1 MTRGIQKI
9 VLAYSGGLDTSVIPS
24 WLKDTYECPVIAFGA
39 DLGQQEDASELE
51 TRARDVGADEVIVED
66 LKEEFVRD
74 YVWPALRGNAI
85 YEHTYLLGT
94 SLARPL
100 IAKRQ
105 VAIAKQKS
113 ADAVS
118 HGATGKGNDQVRF
131 ELAYMALDPTL
142 TIIAPWKTWHFKG
155 REDLIRYAE
164 QKGISTPVTRERP
177 YSSDRNLLHIS
188 FEGGVLEDPWQEP
201 SEDIFVMT
209 VSPQKAPDK
218 ATYVEID
225 FAQGNPVAIDGEQ
238 LSPASLLTRLNE
250 LGGKNGIGRVDMVE
264 NRYVGMKS
272 RGVYETPGG
281 TILRIA
287 HIAMESI
294 TMDREVMHIRDG
306 LIPKYSEMIYYGYWF
321 SPERHMLQSLIDET
335 QRNVTGT
342 VRLKLYKGNCTA
354 VGRKSDLSL
363 YSNEHVTFEQDTVYN
378 QKDAEGFIRL
388 NGLRLRL
395 EKLLKEGN

>member
-1 MTRGIQKI
+1 MTQGVQKI

-24 WLKDTYECPVIAFGA
+24 WLKDTYECPVIAFAA
-39 DLGQQEDASELE
+39 DLGQQEDSNELK
-51 TRARDVGADEVIVED
+51 TRALEAGADEVIVED

-74 YVWPALRGNAI
+74 YVWPALRGNAV
-85 YEHTYLLGT
+85 YENSYLLGT

-105 VAIAKQKS
+105 VVIAKQKD

-131 ELAYMALDPTL
+131 ELTYMALDPTL
-142 TIIAPWKTWHFKG
+142 KIIAPWKIWNFKG

-164 QKGISTPVTRERP
+164 EKGIPVPVTKEKP

-188 FEGGVLEDPWQEP
+188 FEGGILEDPWQEP
-201 SEDIFVMT
+201 TEDMFVVS

-225 FAQGNPVAIDGEQ
+225 FEQGNPVAVDGVS

-250 LGGKNGIGRVDMVE
+250 LGGKNGIGRVDIVE

-281 TILRIA
+281 TILRTA
-287 HIAMESI
+287 HIALESI

-321 SPERHMLQSLIDET
+321 APERHMLQCLIDET
-335 QRNVTGT
+335 QANVTGT
-342 VRLKLYKGNCTA
+342 VRLKLYKGNCTV
-354 VGRKSDLSL
+354 VGRKSKLSL
-363 YSNEHVTFEQDTVYN
+363 YSNEYVTFEQDTVYN

-388 NGLRLRL
+388 NGLRLKI
-395 EKLLKEGN
+395 EKLMKQGK